1 MAPETER
8 TAKKHNHPFNEWL
21 DQEPSGH
28 IICGGSLKRALN
40 VLFSAR
46 FASKIPFSGIL
57 SDLSW
62 SHVAFCECFFFK
74 FPVKLGASDGRK
86 TQGEHERAWGR
97 SNFNRGRRP
106 WRGSLRPRP
115 PTCQKS
121 IWTS

>member
-8 TAKKHNHPFNEWL
+8 TAKKHNHPFNAWL

-46 FASKIPFSGIL
+46 FASQISFSGIL

-74 FPVKLGASDGRK
+74 FPVRRSQNAGGVREGLGPLEFQSWPAAVAGELASPSTNLSEVYLDKLK
-86 TQGEHERAWGR
+86 
-97 SNFNRGRRP
+97 
-106 WRGSLRPRP
+106 
-115 PTCQKS
+115 
-121 IWTS
+121 

>member
-1 MAPETER
+1 MTPETER
-8 TAKKHNHPFNEWL
+8 TAQNHNHPFNVWL
-21 DQEPSGH
+21 DQEPSGR

-74 FPVKLGASDGRK
+74 FPVRRSQNAGGVREGLGPLEFQSWPAAVAGELASPSTNLSEVYLDKLK
-86 TQGEHERAWGR
+86 
-97 SNFNRGRRP
+97 
-106 WRGSLRPRP
+106 
-115 PTCQKS
+115 
-121 IWTS
+121 